1 MELKACCF
9 WLVAA
14 VASMGLFAPAIVKW
28 LLTDFVATKVQTDF
42 EEFNLQTL
50 AELRDEENF
59 KGQRYLV
66 VGGYTQMN

>member
-28 LLTDFVATKVQTDF
+28 LSTDFVATEVQTDV
-42 EEFNLQTL
+42 EEFDLKTL
-50 AELRDEENF
+50 AELREEENF
-59 KGQRYLV
+59 KGKRYLV
-66 VGGYTQMN
+66 VGGSTHIN